1 MADTAV
7 GRVHDGMDALRRR
20 RTIAWIAA
28 VVIALICVAVFAAA
42 SLWSAATPA
51 RVVSAVTGVEA
62 LGFEGVVRQRR
73 RNDCGAA
80 ALATVL
86 ASFGRHI
93 PLDVLERELP
103 IEARGV
109 SMLAL
114 RDSAVRHGLQATGWR
129 VGWDAL
135 GSIRLPAIAFV
146 NGDHFVVVLGASS
159 SNVELADPAR
169 GRLRLTRRAFERR
182 WRGEIL
188 TFRPLHD
195 GGD

>member
-1 MADTAV
+1 MADTAL

-28 VVIALICVAVFAAA
+28 IVIAVICVTVFAAA
-42 SLWSAATPA
+42 SQWSAATPV

-62 LGFEGVVRQRR
+62 PGFDGVVRQRR
-73 RNDCGAA
+73 RNDRGAA
-80 ALATVL
+80 ALAMVL

-93 PLDVLERELP
+93 PLDVPERELP
-103 IEARGV
+103 IDAQGV

-114 RDSAVRHGLQATGWR
+114 RDSAVRHRLEATGWR

-135 GSIRLPAIAFV
+135 GSIRLPASAFV
-146 NGDHFVVVLGASS
+146 SGDHFVVVLGASS

-169 GRLRLTRRAFERR
+169 GRLRLACQPPSVRSNAS
-182 WRGEIL
+182 
-188 TFRPLHD
+188 RPD
-195 GGD
+195 ARS